1 MTMAPLPTYHE
12 DMIVR
17 KAKTLGM
24 CMGVRKALAAAL
36 QAAARAKASSV
47 PVLTYGPLIHNPQAV
62 ADLEKAGVSVLDPEA
77 FDAGLIDEAASGT
90 IVVVRAHGAPPE
102 VFRHLAK
109 VGAKI
114 VDATCPR
121 VLTSQ
126 RKAKELGDAGW
137 SVAIAGERSHEEVAG
152 ILGCAPGSVVVQD
165 SGEAETLAS
174 RWAGRR
180 IALIAQT
187 TIKRSECDEI
197 ASVLAPAAS
206 EFLVVDSLCPAT
218 LDRQEALAELAAEVD
233 ALIVVGGRNS
243 ANTQRLFMSAKA
255 SGKPAWHIE
264 TASELPS
271 EAFGFA
277 KVGLS
282 AGASTP
288 DSLVEEVERR
298 LLAGRPAD

>member
-1 MTMAPLPTYHE
+1 
-12 DMIVR
+12 MIVR
-17 KAKTLGM
+17 RAKILGM
-24 CMGVRKALAAAL
+24 CMGVRKAQAAAL
-36 QAAARAKASSV
+36 RAAARAKASGK

-62 ADLEKAGVSVLDPEA
+62 AELEKAGVSVLEPEA
-77 FDAGLIDEAASGT
+77 FDSGRIDEAAAGS
-90 IVVVRAHGAPPE
+90 IVIVRAHGAPPE
-102 VFRHLAK
+102 VFRHLANA
-109 VGAKI
+109 GAEI

-121 VLTSQ
+121 VLASQ
-126 RKAKELGDAGW
+126 RKAKELLDAGW

-165 SGEAETLAS
+165 PLEAKSLAMT
-174 RWAGRR
+174 WTGKR

-187 TIKRSECDEI
+187 TIKRGEYDEI
-197 ASVLAPAAS
+197 AAVLEQAAS
-206 EFLVVDSLCPAT
+206 EFLAVDSLCPAT
-218 LDRQEALAELAAEVD
+218 LDRQKALAELAAEVD

-243 ANTQRLFMSAKA
+243 ANTRRLFMSATA

-264 TASELPS
+264 TASELPA

-277 KVGLS
+277 SVGLS

-298 LLAGRPAD
+298 LLAGRPPD